1 MRTTVTLDD
10 DVVRTVKDE
19 MKTGSGKTFKEALN
33 DLIRLGR
40 YFKQDRKTNNRKI
53 FKVQTFDM
61 GVYEHLN
68 YDNIA
73 ELLDEIEGPFRR

>member
-1 MRTTVTLDD
+1 MRTTVTLED
-10 DVVRTVKDE
+10 DVARTVKDE
-19 MKTGSGKTFKEALN
+19 MKAGSGKTFKEALN

-40 YFKQDRKTNNRKI
+40 YYRQDRKTNKRKV
-53 FKVQTFDM
+53 FKVQSFDM
-61 GVYEHLN
+61 GVYKHLD